1 MNRNDPSLIDNPYP
15 LYRQWR
21 DEQPIW
27 WSDGEMRG
35 WIISRYSDVRRVLKD
50 SQTFSSQ
57 IMGEAE
63 ARLPLLSDDPPRHTQ
78 LRAIVNK
85 AFTSRTLK
93 LLESGLDT
101 LASELL
107 EMLPHNGS
115 VDISGQF
122 TSPLPVTVIAQMMA
136 IPPSRNEDFKR
147 WSDAL
152 TGTSEASNMTERM
165 PDILE
170 MSAYF
175 QSLIPERRQ
184 NPGEDLISKVV
195 HAEVDGEMLRRRRY
209 CRLLHAI
216 AHCRQRDHDQPIV
229 KSAELF
235 RQRSRACGRGYANNQ
250 TKSTTLLRKFSDL
263 MARCTGSIAWP
274 HRVLRWLARQSKRVR
289 PYMPSWAQPTAT
301 PDITTTPM
309 NFVLTVDAQTTRRS
323 ATAFTSVSEHHLQG
337 WRRVVP
343 CTAYCSD
350 IAQSVTPPTLIT
362 SAHTPPCCVAFIA
375 CGWTWSPPNLEHR
388 RDHTEYITLLE
399 SIVRVLPTSATL
411 LVALMNPNEAQRI
424 PQK

>member
-1 MNRNDPSLIDNPYP
+1 MNRNDPTLVGNPYP

-27 WSDGEMRG
+27 WSDGEMKG
-35 WIISRYSDVRRVLKD
+35 WIISRYSDVRQVLKD
-50 SQTFSSQ
+50 SHTFSSQ

-63 ARLPLLSDDPPRHTQ
+63 VRLPLLSDDPPRHTQ

-93 LLESGLDT
+93 LIESSLDT
-101 LASELL
+101 LVSELL
-107 EMLPHNGS
+107 EALPNNGP

-195 HAEVDGEMLRRRRY
+195 YAGVDGEMLGDADIAGFCMLLLIAGNETTTNLLSNLLNYLAEEPRLWGRLREQPDKIDDAIEEILRFDGPVHWVNRMATQNVEVAGQTIKEGEAVYAFMGSANRDPRHYDNPDEFRLDRGRTDHQTFGHGIHFCIGAPLARLEARRAMQGLLQRY
-209 CRLLHAI
+209 
-216 AHCRQRDHDQPIV
+216 
-229 KSAELF
+229 
-235 RQRSRACGRGYANNQ
+235 RSIRHTPNANNER
-250 TKSTTLLRKFSDL
+250 THSTMLRGF
-263 MARCTGSIAWP
+263 
-274 HRVLRWLARQSKRVR
+274 
-289 PYMPSWAQPTAT
+289 
-301 PDITTTPM
+301 
-309 NFVLTVDAQTTRRS
+309 
-323 ATAFTSVSEHHLQG
+323 HHL
-337 WRRVVP
+337 WL
-343 CTAYCSD
+343 D
-350 IAQSVTPPTLIT
+350 
-362 SAHTPPCCVAFIA
+362 
-375 CGWTWSPPNLEHR
+375 LEH
-388 RDHTEYITLLE
+388 
-399 SIVRVLPTSATL
+399 A
-411 LVALMNPNEAQRI
+411 
-424 PQK
+424 

>member
-1 MNRNDPSLIDNPYP
+1 MNRNDPALIGNPYP

-35 WIISRYSDVRRVLKD
+35 WIISRYSDVRQVLKD
-50 SQTFSSQ
+50 SHTFSSQ

-63 ARLPLLSDDPPRHTQ
+63 VRLPLLSDDPPRHTQ

-93 LLESGLDT
+93 LIEFSLDI
-101 LASELL
+101 LVSELL
-107 EMLPHNGS
+107 EALPNNGP

-195 HAEVDGEMLRRRRY
+195 YAEVDGEMLGDADIAGFCMLLLIAGNETTTNLLSNLLNYLAEEPRLWGLLREQPYKIDDAIEEILRFDGPVHWVNRMATQNVEVAGQTIKEGEAVYAFMGSANRDPRHYDNPDEFRLDRGRTDHQTFGHGIHFCIGAPLARLEARRAMQGLLQRY
-209 CRLLHAI
+209 
-216 AHCRQRDHDQPIV
+216 
-229 KSAELF
+229 
-235 RQRSRACGRGYANNQ
+235 RSIRHTPNANNER
-250 TKSTTLLRKFSDL
+250 THSTMLRGF
-263 MARCTGSIAWP
+263 
-274 HRVLRWLARQSKRVR
+274 
-289 PYMPSWAQPTAT
+289 
-301 PDITTTPM
+301 
-309 NFVLTVDAQTTRRS
+309 
-323 ATAFTSVSEHHLQG
+323 HHL
-337 WRRVVP
+337 WL
-343 CTAYCSD
+343 D
-350 IAQSVTPPTLIT
+350 
-362 SAHTPPCCVAFIA
+362 
-375 CGWTWSPPNLEHR
+375 LEH
-388 RDHTEYITLLE
+388 
-399 SIVRVLPTSATL
+399 A
-411 LVALMNPNEAQRI
+411 
-424 PQK
+424 

>member
-1 MNRNDPSLIDNPYP
+1 MNRNDPSLIGNPYP
-15 LYRQWR
+15 VYRQWR

-35 WIISRYSDVRRVLKD
+35 WVISRYSDVRQVLKD

-63 ARLPLLSDDPPRHTQ
+63 VRLPLLSDDPPRHTQ

-101 LASELL
+101 LVSELL
-107 EMLPHNGS
+107 EALPDNGP

-165 PDILE
+165 PDILD

-195 HAEVDGEMLRRRRY
+195 HAEVDGEMLSDADIAGFCMLLLIAGNETTTNLLSNLLNY
-209 CRLLHAI
+209 LAEDQRLWARLRKQPDKIDDAI
-216 AHCRQRDHDQPIV
+216 EEILRFDGPVHWVSRMATQSVEVAGKIIKEGEAVYAFMGSANRDPRHYDNPD
-229 KSAELF
+229 EF
-235 RQRSRACGRGYANNQ
+235 RLDRGRTDHQTFGRGIHFCIGAPLARLEARRAMQGLLQRYRTIRHTPNANNER
-250 TKSTTLLRKFSDL
+250 THSTMLRGF
-263 MARCTGSIAWP
+263 
-274 HRVLRWLARQSKRVR
+274 HRLWL
-289 PYMPSWAQPTAT
+289 
-301 PDITTTPM
+301 D
-309 NFVLTVDAQTTRRS
+309 
-323 ATAFTSVSEHHLQG
+323 
-337 WRRVVP
+337 
-343 CTAYCSD
+343 
-350 IAQSVTPPTLIT
+350 
-362 SAHTPPCCVAFIA
+362 
-375 CGWTWSPPNLEHR
+375 
-388 RDHTEYITLLE
+388 LE
-399 SIVRVLPTSATL
+399 SA
-411 LVALMNPNEAQRI
+411 
-424 PQK
+424 

>member
-1 MNRNDPSLIDNPYP
+1 MNRNDPALIGNPYP

-27 WSDGEMRG
+27 WSDGEMKG
-35 WIISRYSDVRRVLKD
+35 WIISRYSDVRQVLKD
-50 SQTFSSQ
+50 SHTFSSQ

-63 ARLPLLSDDPPRHTQ
+63 VRLPLLSDDPPRHTQ

-93 LLESGLDT
+93 LIESSLDI
-101 LASELL
+101 LVSELL
-107 EMLPHNGS
+107 EALPNNGP

-195 HAEVDGEMLRRRRY
+195 YAEVDGEMLGDADIAGFCMLLLIAGNETTTNLLSNLLNYLAEEPRLWGLLREQPDKIDDAIEEILRFDGPVHWVNRMATQNVEVAGQTIKEGEAVYAFMGSANRDPRHYDNPDEFRLDRGRTDHQTFGHGIHFCIGAPLARLEARRAMQGLLQRY
-209 CRLLHAI
+209 
-216 AHCRQRDHDQPIV
+216 
-229 KSAELF
+229 
-235 RQRSRACGRGYANNQ
+235 RSIRHTPNANNER
-250 TKSTTLLRKFSDL
+250 THSTMLRGF
-263 MARCTGSIAWP
+263 
-274 HRVLRWLARQSKRVR
+274 
-289 PYMPSWAQPTAT
+289 
-301 PDITTTPM
+301 
-309 NFVLTVDAQTTRRS
+309 
-323 ATAFTSVSEHHLQG
+323 HHL
-337 WRRVVP
+337 WL
-343 CTAYCSD
+343 D
-350 IAQSVTPPTLIT
+350 
-362 SAHTPPCCVAFIA
+362 
-375 CGWTWSPPNLEHR
+375 LEH
-388 RDHTEYITLLE
+388 
-399 SIVRVLPTSATL
+399 A
-411 LVALMNPNEAQRI
+411 
-424 PQK
+424 

>member
-35 WIISRYSDVRRVLKD
+35 WIISRHSDVRRVLKD

-93 LLESGLDT
+93 LLESGLDA
-101 LASELL
+101 LVSELL
-107 EMLPHNGS
+107 ELLPDNGP

-175 QSLIPERRQ
+175 QSLIPKRRQ

-195 HAEVDGEMLRRRRY
+195 HAEVDGKMLSDADIAGFCMLLLIAGNETTTNLLSNLLNYLAEEPRLWARLREQPDKIDDAIEEILRFDGPEHWVNRMATQSVEVAGQTIKEGEAVYAFMGSANRDPRHYDNPDEFRLDRGRTDHQTFGHGIHFCIGAPLARLEARRALHGLLERYRTIRHTPNANNERTRSTMLRGFH
-209 CRLLHAI
+209 RLWL
-216 AHCRQRDHDQPIV
+216 
-229 KSAELF
+229 
-235 RQRSRACGRGYANNQ
+235 
-250 TKSTTLLRKFSDL
+250 DL
-263 MARCTGSIAWP
+263 EPA
-274 HRVLRWLARQSKRVR
+274 
-289 PYMPSWAQPTAT
+289 
-301 PDITTTPM
+301 
-309 NFVLTVDAQTTRRS
+309 
-323 ATAFTSVSEHHLQG
+323 
-337 WRRVVP
+337 
-343 CTAYCSD
+343 
-350 IAQSVTPPTLIT
+350 
-362 SAHTPPCCVAFIA
+362 
-375 CGWTWSPPNLEHR
+375 
-388 RDHTEYITLLE
+388 
-399 SIVRVLPTSATL
+399 
-411 LVALMNPNEAQRI
+411 
-424 PQK
+424 